1 MAFMTEEE
9 AAALDEEITRNA
21 PKVDFNKSDIFI
33 QQREFLNLLKP
44 TAADY
49 IITRALAT
57 HKTPI
62 QIISELVDQQIAAI
76 A

>member
-1 MAFMTEEE
+1 MGYMTEEE
-9 AAALDEEITRNA
+9 ADALDEEITRNA
-21 PKVDFNKSDIFI
+21 PKVDFNKPDIFI

-62 QIISELVDQQIAAI
+62 QVIGELVDQQIAAI

>member
-1 MAFMTEEE
+1 MTEEE

-21 PKVDFNKSDIFI
+21 PKVDFSKPDVFI

-49 IITRALAT
+49 IITRAFAT
-57 HKTPI
+57 HKTPV
-62 QIISELVDQQIAAI
+62 QVISELVDQHIAAI

>member
-1 MAFMTEEE
+1 MAYMTEED

-21 PKVDFNKSDIFI
+21 PKVNFNKPDIFI

-44 TAADY
+44 SAADY
-49 IITRALAT
+49 IITRAFVT
-57 HKTPI
+57 HKTPV
-62 QIISELVDQQIAAI
+62 QIISELVDQHIAAI